1 MAAVLT
7 AAFLL
12 SCGGSDEPSRSGTR
26 SEAVD
31 SSAAMT
37 EHVVFADYVNPR
49 DSLPHLRYRESGI
62 VSINDRCA
70 VRRVKLNPKM
80 PPAWVNG
87 RPVGF
92 C

>member
-12 SCGGSDEPSRSGTR
+12 SCGGSDEPSQSGTHAG
-26 SEAVD
+26 AVD
-31 SSAAMT
+31 SIAANT
-37 EHVVFADYVNPR
+37 GYVVFADYVNPQ
-49 DSLPHLRYRESGI
+49 DSLPHLRYRTSGL